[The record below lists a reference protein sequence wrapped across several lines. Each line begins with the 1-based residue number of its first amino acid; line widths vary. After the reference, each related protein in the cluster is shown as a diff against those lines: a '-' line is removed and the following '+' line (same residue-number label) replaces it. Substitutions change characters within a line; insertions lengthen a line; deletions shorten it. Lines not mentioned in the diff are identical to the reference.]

1 VEQGEEIDVFHDE
14 GKEDAS
20 CKGGIGR
27 RMKEL

>member
-1 VEQGEEIDVFHDE
+1 VEQGEEEDVFHDE

-27 RMKEL
+27 IA